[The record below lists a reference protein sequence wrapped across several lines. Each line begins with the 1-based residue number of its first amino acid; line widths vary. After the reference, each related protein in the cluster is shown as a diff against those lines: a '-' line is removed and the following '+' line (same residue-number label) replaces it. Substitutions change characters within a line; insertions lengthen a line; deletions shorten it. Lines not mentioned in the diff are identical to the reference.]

1 MFEAGKLNVL
11 LIGSILFSFSFSWAG
26 EARSPEEQKKAA
38 LFVKGAQLWPN
49 YCGNCHNPRG
59 PSDRSP
65 VDWDL
70 VMMHMRSTANIPAAD
85 AEAMLEF
92 LKKR

>member
-1 MFEAGKLNVL
+1 MFRAKTIFAFFLGMTLVGL
-11 LIGSILFSFSFSWAG
+11 ASSWAG
-26 EARSPEEQKKAA
+26 EAPSKEEQQRAQ
-38 LFVKGAQLWPN
+38 LFIKGAKLWPN

-65 VDWDL
+65 VEWDL
-70 VMMHMRSTANIPAAD
+70 IMMHMRARANMPPDA
-85 AEAMLEF
+85 AEAVLEY